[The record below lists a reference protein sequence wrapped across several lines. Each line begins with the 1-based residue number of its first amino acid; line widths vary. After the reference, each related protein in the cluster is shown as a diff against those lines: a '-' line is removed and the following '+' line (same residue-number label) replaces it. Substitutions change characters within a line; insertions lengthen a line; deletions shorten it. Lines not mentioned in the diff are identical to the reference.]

1 LRDHRTGSAGHQ
13 PVLQEEEPHGHSTY
27 DLNPEQN
34 ILAGAFIVRRCSFE
48 RCLFHRIGFVTHAD
62 QREVFRTECVEE
74 EAKE

>member
-1 LRDHRTGSAGHQ
+1 MLGTSQAYRGRNRTATRLDHAI
-13 PVLQEEEPHGHSTY
+13 Y

-34 ILAGAFIVRRCSFE
+34 IFAGAFIVRRCSFE